1 MSLRTEKEMK
11 SLFDDKKFARQAWK
25 SIGMAIL
32 QNPAVRMPEQYDKDG
47 NTTLQSDLENYS
59 YDQLSRDIK
68 QLGEKDRAPTEL
80 EMILQ
85 CQIVKARWDTSAA
98 VFVRDT
104 LGAKPVDET
113 KLDASVHNPYEEL
126 SDEELELLAALREKK
141 ALEQA
146 QAPSLVPADDAKVAI
161 VTLPSKDERAVME
174 DL

>member
-11 SLFDDKKFARQAWK
+11 SLFSDKKFARQAWK
-25 SIGMAIL
+25 SVGMAIL
-32 QNPAVRMPEQYDKDG
+32 QNPATRLPEQHDKDG
-47 NTTLQSDLENYS
+47 NVTLQSDLENYS
-59 YDQLSRDIK
+59 YNQLAKDIK
-68 QLGEKDRAPTEL
+68 QLGEQDRAPTEL

-126 SDEELELLAALREKK
+126 TDEELEALAKMRE
-141 ALEQA
+141 
-146 QAPSLVPADDAKVAI
+146 AKLTETSEA
-161 VTLPSKDERAVME
+161 K
-174 DL
+174 